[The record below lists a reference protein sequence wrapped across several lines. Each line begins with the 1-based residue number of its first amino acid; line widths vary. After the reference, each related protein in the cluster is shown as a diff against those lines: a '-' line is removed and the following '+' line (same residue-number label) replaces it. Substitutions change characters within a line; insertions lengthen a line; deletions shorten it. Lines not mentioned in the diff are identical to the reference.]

1 MLRQSPI
8 AEGEW
13 LAFSEASDARRRLQ
27 DCFGEIERLFEAMRL
42 DSEVSA
48 CAERRQAALALR
60 AHIRATAALAS
71 LVCAADDD
79 TARRNCSTL
88 FSKPRHSLYALIG
101 DFVGSSVNVRR
112 RIAPQFIDDEPS
124 AAAAQNAENEK
135 LKQLTLREREVL
147 DHLVRGHANK
157 IIAYKMDIRQTT
169 VKAHVTNIMRK
180 LGVNSRGQAVALF
193 R

>member
-1 MLRQSPI
+1 MLRPSPT

-13 LAFSEASDARRRLQ
+13 FAFSEASDARRRLQ
-27 DCFGEIERLFEAMRL
+27 TCFDEIERLFEAMPTE
-42 DSEVSA
+42 SEA
-48 CAERRQAALALR
+48 LAGAERREAALALR

-79 TARRNCSTL
+79 NARRNCSTL

-101 DFVGSSVNVRR
+101 DFVGSAVNVRR
-112 RIAPQFIDDEPS
+112 RMAPQFIDDEPS
-124 AAAAQNAENEK
+124 AAAAPNAENEK
-135 LKQLTLREREVL
+135 LKQLTLREREVF
-147 DHLVRGHANK
+147 DHLVNGHANK

-169 VKAHVTNIMRK
+169 IKAHVTNIMRK